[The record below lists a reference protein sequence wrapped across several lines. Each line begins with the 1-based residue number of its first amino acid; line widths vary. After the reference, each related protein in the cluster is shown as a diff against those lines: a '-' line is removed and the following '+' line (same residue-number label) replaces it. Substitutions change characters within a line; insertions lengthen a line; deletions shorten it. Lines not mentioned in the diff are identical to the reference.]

1 MKARTPP
8 KADTRELRAEMNWY
22 DWVEYCG
29 DVLPQRLVRRVMDQG
44 ADLRE
49 LLDEHLGEDP
59 TGYLDTKL
67 PTPVIAANEGSSGTR
82 VGDFARFH
90 SGGSMQVSI
99 FNRRYSSS
107 RRP

>member
-1 MKARTPP
+1 MFTEFLKF
-8 KADTRELRAEMNWY
+8 
-22 DWVEYCG
+22 
-29 DVLPQRLVRRVMDQG
+29 
-44 ADLRE
+44 DLRYQLRQP
-49 LLDEHLGEDP
+49 LLWIG
-59 TGYLDTKL
+59 
-67 PTPVIAANEGSSGTR
+67 IAAFAFLAFGATTSDSVQIGGSIGNVHRNAPFVVVQWLNIGSSGTR